1 MSDPVALWH
10 AEHVNFAA
18 LLDLLEGQLDRFK
31 RGAPPDYE
39 LMLDIMYYMTRYPDV
54 LHHVKEDLAF
64 ARIGQREAGVRP
76 VVDRLTEQ
84 HARLKQSGDALV
96 LALDGIVNGSITLR
110 DHVSAP
116 GRGYIADFRS
126 HMNVEETTILPLA
139 ARLLHDAD
147 WAAIDG
153 AIQHIDD
160 PLLGSQEEER
170 FGALRR
176 RIARAARAPKTD
188 AMPKA

>member
-96 LALDGIVNGSITLR
+96 LALDGIVNGAITLR
-110 DHVSAP
+110 DHVNAP
-116 GRGYIADFRS
+116 GRAYVADFRS
-126 HMNVEETTILPLA
+126 HMQVEEVTILPLA
-139 ARLLHDAD
+139 ARLLHDGD

-160 PLLGSQEEER
+160 PLFSNQAEER
-170 FGALRR
+170 YSALRR
-176 RIARAARAPKTD
+176 KIARAARAPKAD
-188 AMPKA
+188 AMPQA